1 MSFENLLLNYGKLI
15 KHMEENSYS
24 KHYILL
30 LKTEINWLGKNGCLA
45 DSYET
50 ACAIREKQTN
60 SSEMRRRYRLEY
72 GILKRF
78 DVDGIYPDYRRKE
91 PLVKYGAYHHLNP
104 EYKDVV
110 DRYKDAASVRGLKPN
125 TVKGNASAGA
135 CFLRSMQERGLCSLS
150 EIDECAAMSFFTD
163 GSGNAALSNGYKK
176 QVSEVFQENLGKY
189 REDAKRIL
197 AYLPCIRPRRKTI
210 PYLQPEENESLH
222 TVFSDGCPDSLS
234 LRNKAIA
241 ALLFFTGLR
250 PCDIASLTMDAID
263 WEADEIRIVQNK
275 TDVPLVLPLTAVI
288 GNAIYDYIR
297 SERPENSDSHI
308 FLGVNRPHDPISPG
322 ALWHIASK
330 IYDAAGI
337 RCEDGD
343 RRGTHLFR
351 YNAATTFVGNG
362 IPRPVASA
370 VLGHEDPSSLDHYT
384 SADIRHLR
392 ECALSIKKFPIRE
405 GVFDI

>member
-1 MSFENLLLNYGKLI
+1 M
-15 KHMEENSYS
+15 
-24 KHYILL
+24 
-30 LKTEINWLGKNGCLA
+30 
-45 DSYET
+45 
-50 ACAIREKQTN
+50 
-60 SSEMRRRYRLEY
+60 
-72 GILKRF
+72 
-78 DVDGIYPDYRRKE
+78 KE
-91 PLVKYGAYHHLNP
+91 PLVKYGAYHHLCP
-104 EYKDVV
+104 EYKEVV
-110 DRYKDAASVRGLKPN
+110 DRYKKAALRRGLKPN
-125 TVKGNASAGA
+125 TIKGNASAGA
-135 CFLRSMQERGLCSLS
+135 CFLHSMQDQGLYSLS

-163 GSGNAALSNGYKK
+163 EYGNAALSSGYKK
-176 QVSEVFQENLGKY
+176 QVSEVFLEDLGKY
-189 REDAKRIL
+189 GEDARRIQ

-222 TVFSDGCPDSLS
+222 DVFSDGCSDGLS
-234 LRNKAIA
+234 LRGKAIA

-263 WEADEIRIVQNK
+263 WKADEIRVVQNK

-288 GNAIYDYIR
+288 GNAIYDYIT
-297 SERPENSDSHI
+297 SGRPESNDSHI

-322 ALWHIASK
+322 AFWHIASK

-337 RCEDGD
+337 RLAEGD

-351 YNAATTFVGNG
+351 YNAATTFVGSG

-384 SADIRHLR
+384 FADIGQLR
-392 ECALSIKKFPIRE
+392 ECALSIEKSPVRE